1 MKTEDLIVKQIFKKI
16 VNNWDKIEDLEEDDS
31 LTIWIE
37 DIISNMPCDM
47 NIVLTNLNFYLDRL
61 SDFSARYIFN
71 YIGDEIVLSIHK
83 RN

>member
-16 VNNWDKIEDLEEDDS
+16 VNNWNQIEDLEEGDS
-31 LTIWIE
+31 LCIWIE

-61 SDFSARYIFN
+61 SNFVAGYVFN
-71 YIGDEIVLSIHK
+71 YIGDEIVLSVRKI
-83 RN
+83 